1 MKHAMFLS
9 ITTAVFALGIVGC
22 AVNLTAAPVAS
33 TAASAAAQPTL
44 VVSTNPPPATATSIP
59 AALPTPTEPSNPPQ
73 TASTPADSGRTTVQT
88 ITMNDNGRTIT
99 LQVGEQFLL
108 NLCDNL
114 DWQWQIDYPAIVS
127 RVPNVLTIRGSQGL
141 FEARQPGQTT
151 LTARGDPPC
160 RKAQPACMTP
170 SFLFRAQ
177 IVVRANV
184 AATPTTP
191 SSAPNTV
198 TYADNGQTI
207 TLHVGDRFLLKL
219 GDQFTWN
226 VSVSDPA
233 IVSRVVNIAVVQ
245 GAQGVYQANKA
256 GDTMLSAVGLAV
268 CPPLKV
274 CPDVAIGFK
283 LHIIVQ

>member
-9 ITTAVFALGIVGC
+9 ITAAIVTLGIGGC
-22 AVNLTAAPVAS
+22 AANPTAAPVAS
-33 TAASAAAQPTL
+33 TAASATAQPTL
-44 VVSTNPPPATATSIP
+44 VVSTNPPQATSTSVP
-59 AALPTPTEPSNPPQ
+59 TASSVPTEASSPTQTTPTPP
-73 TASTPADSGRTTVQT
+73 DSARAAVQT
-88 ITMNDNGRTIT
+88 ITVNDNGRTIA

-108 NLCDNL
+108 NLGDNL
-114 DWQWQIDYPAIVS
+114 DWQWQIDDPAIVS

-160 RKAQPACMTP
+160 RKAQPACAVP
-170 SFLFRAQ
+170 SVLFRAQ

-184 AATPTTP
+184 VATPG
-191 SSAPNTV
+191 APNTV

-219 GDQFTWN
+219 GDQFAWN

-245 GAQGVYQANKA
+245 GAQGVYQANKI
-256 GDTMLSAVGLAV
+256 GETMLSATGLAV

-274 CPDVAIGFK
+274 CPDVEIGFK